1 MSGTGDS
8 VEVDVGVTVREGR
21 HERHEGRTM
30 SLPTRMLAWQVTELG
45 DPVEVLQRVD
55 VPVPRPGPDQVLVE
69 VWSTALNFPDVL
81 LARGQY
87 QERPTLPF
95 TPGVEFCGMVVAVGT
110 GVDAHRVGE
119 RVVGIAALPHGA
131 LARYAVA
138 AAADVLPAPSGLDDM
153 HASAFHLS
161 YQTAWFGL
169 YRRAGLR
176 VGETLLVHAAV
187 GGTGSAAVQLGRAA
201 GARVIAVVG
210 GPFKALAAQELGA
223 DVVVDRTR
231 DDVVAAVRA
240 ATEGKGVDVV
250 FDPVGGASYDL
261 STKLIAF
268 EGRIVVVGFTSGGIP
283 QPPLSHALVKNYSI
297 LGLHWGLY
305 RAKDPAAVRRCHDE
319 LLGLVSV
326 GAVQPLVADQLPF
339 DDAPAGLARLAAGQV
354 VGRLTVAPPTD

>member
-1 MSGTGDS
+1 
-8 VEVDVGVTVREGR
+8 
-21 HERHEGRTM
+21 M
-30 SLPTRMLAWQVTELG
+30 SLPERMQAWQVTELG
-45 DPVEVLQRVD
+45 DPAEVLVRAD
-55 VPVPRPGPDQVLVE
+55 VPVPRPAPGQVLVE

-87 QERPTLPF
+87 QERPALPF
-95 TPGVEFCGMVVAVGT
+95 TPGVEFCGLVVAVGT
-110 GVDAHRVGE
+110 GVDPHRIGE
-119 RVVGIAALPHGA
+119 RVVGVAALPAGA
-131 LARYAVA
+131 LARYALA
-138 AAADVLPAPSGLDDM
+138 AAGDVLPAPPGLGDV
-153 HASAFHLS
+153 HASCFHLS

-187 GGTGSAAVQLGRAA
+187 GGVGSAAVQLGRAA
-201 GARVIAVVG
+201 GARVVAVVG

-240 ATEGKGVDVV
+240 ATDGRGVDVV
-250 FDPVGGASYDL
+250 FDPVGGASYDV
-261 STKLIAF
+261 STKLVAF
-268 EGRIVVVGFTSGGIP
+268 EGRIVVVGFASGAIP

-305 RAKDPAAVRRCHDE
+305 RSKDPDLVRRCHDE
-319 LLGLVSV
+319 LLGLVSA

-339 DDAPAGLARLAAGQV
+339 EAAPAGLARLASGAV
-354 VGRLTVAPPTD
+354 VGRLTVAPPAS